1 MAFAPR
7 PLPSGRYQSGFRHP
21 VTKRHITKTFD
32 YEWEAEAWAVH
43 EESKALEMI
52 TAPEVTGAAVIGVT
66 PAVWHGPTIAD
77 YGRAYLDRRA
87 GMLARNTRNKYAS
100 FLTGMATPV
109 GKTGDLTAHPIGTL
123 KRAEVEQ
130 WITDSI
136 NAGVGRP
143 TINGRLSLLRQLYA
157 DLTADGD
164 APIQRDPTHGIKKL
178 TEDLDDDRILKPS
191 EEVRLLAAADDQL
204 RLAILVALDA
214 GLRWQEVYALRAGA
228 IFSIEG
234 PDKQTEA
241 DFISVHRVIDGNEIR
256 AYPKGKRKRNVATTL
271 RLAEA
276 LAEVIKD
283 KDDDDPLFPGAGGN
297 PVDYDNWSKRVWAP
311 TLYRVGLAE
320 RIEVPTSPLRVRKT
334 GPNAGTPIMQVRYQP
349 EIGFH
354 GLRHTYGSRLA
365 AKGVPTRE
373 IARLMGHAQFRT
385 TERYIHAGDDGR
397 RLSLVREV
405 LGA

>member
-1 MAFAPR
+1 MSFRPR
-7 PLPSGRYQSGFRHP
+7 YKNGKWLGGYYHP
-21 VTKRHITKTFD
+21 ATKRNVYRSFADEVDADVWGAEEERQAKLRLADQLH
-32 YEWEAEAWAVH
+32 AEA
-43 EESKALEMI
+43 SS
-52 TAPEVTGAAVIGVT
+52 VIPMT
-66 PAVWHGPTIAD
+66 PAVWQGPTIAD

-87 GMLARNTRNKYAS
+87 GMLARNTRNKYDS
-100 FLTGMATPV
+100 FLAGMAIPV
-109 GKTGDLTAHPIGTL
+109 GKTGDLTARPIGTL
-123 KRAEVEQ
+123 KKAEVEQ

-164 APIQRDPTHGIKKL
+164 TPIQRDPTHGIKKL
-178 TEDLDDDRILKPS
+178 TEDIEDDRVVDPT
-191 EEVRLLAAADDQL
+191 EEPGLLDAADDQL
-204 RLAILVALDA
+204 RLAIMIALDA
-214 GLRWQEVYALRAGA
+214 GLRWQEVYALKPKALLG
-228 IFSIEG
+228 G
-234 PDKQTEA
+234 PDGT
-241 DFISVHRVIDGNEIR
+241 DYISVTAVVDGNELR
-256 AYPKGKRKRNVATTL
+256 PYPKGKRKRVVPTTE
-271 RLAEA
+271 RLSAA
-276 LAEVIKD
+276 LAAAVDGKD
-283 KDDDDPLFPGAGGN
+283 ADELLFPGAGGGV
-297 PVDYDNWSKRVWAP
+297 VDYDNWSKRVWAP
-311 TLYRVGLAE
+311 TLYRAGLAE
-320 RIEVPTSPLRVRKT
+320 RTEVPTSPLRVRKT

-373 IARLMGHAQFRT
+373 IARLMGHAQDRT